1 MSRITAFALV
11 AGMVSAALCAAGANV
26 SDPVHVYVDP
36 GEFYLWHTATGA
48 TVHLEWDLPMTAA
61 YADLTVEGGKYSA
74 TVPHITA
81 GATDVTFPA
90 CTDERTEN
98 AYRLTLAFNDGTSV
112 TSVLGVV
119 RGHSVAGSAA
129 LPVRC
134 IMPEAGQA
142 WDHARKRPVLPVPTG
157 AEPFAVNGVP
167 VDTGLGGDAG
177 WYAAGPFASCT
188 WAQLA
193 LPGYDPANIFI
204 DATGMVFS
212 FR

>member
-11 AGMVSAALCAAGANV
+11 AGMFSAALSAAGSNV
-26 SDPVHVYVDP
+26 SDSVHVYVDP

-48 TVHLEWDLPMTAA
+48 TVRLEWDLPPMADH
-61 YADLTVEGGKYSA
+61 ADLSVEGGTYSA
-74 TVPHITA
+74 AMPGITDGHA
-81 GATDVTFPA
+81 DVTFPA

-134 IMPEAGQA
+134 MMPESQA
-142 WDHARKRPVLPVPTG
+142 WGHARKRYVLPVPSG
-157 AEPFAVNGVP
+157 AEPLTVNGAQ

-177 WYAAGPFASCT
+177 WYAAGPFASST
-188 WAQLA
+188 SAQLG
-193 LPGYDPANIFI
+193 LPGFYPADIFI
-204 DATGMVFS
+204 DAAGTVFS